1 MWSLDSRESPI
12 SKGRHVSDIFLSYA
26 SADRPRVKPLVDV
39 LRQQGWSVWWD
50 RTILPGKTWDQ
61 VIEAALAEARCVIV
75 LWSRDSVQSDWVRTE
90 ADEAKRRGILVPA
103 LLDDVNIPLAFRRIQ
118 AANLAD
124 WSGVLPSAGFDQL
137 AQAVSEILSTTA
149 RFPFEATTRAA
160 TAASEG
166 LSVERGDPF
175 QKADQGHVPAE
186 TTGKAKAE
194 QASPQTAEQGR
205 LVREAETKREP
216 PQLAVTEGEDRSPLF
231 DVPGE
236 RTLRKRVIIFGLP
249 AFALLG
255 IMIYALTPAKQAELP
270 PISIPR
276 GAAQEDLPPPPPAEP
291 AAKVVNK
298 VIPRVFDTDKQVV
311 PQRIRV
317 GGQVQAA
324 NLIKKVSPPY
334 PALAKDARIE
344 GQVRFTA
351 IIGKDGTIQ
360 DLQLVSG
367 HPLLAPAATEAVKQW
382 MYKPTLMN
390 GEPVEVITE
399 IDVNFTLSQ

>member
-1 MWSLDSRESPI
+1 
-12 SKGRHVSDIFLSYA
+12 VSDIFLSYA

-61 VIEAALAEARCVIV
+61 VIEAALADARCVIV

-90 ADEAKRRGILVPA
+90 ADEARRRGILVPA

-137 AQAVSEILSTTA
+137 AQAVSDVLS
-149 RFPFEATTRAA
+149 
-160 TAASEG
+160 S
-166 LSVERGDPF
+166 
-175 QKADQGHVPAE
+175 
-186 TTGKAKAE
+186 AKAE
-194 QASPQTAEQGR
+194 KAEKADPAR
-205 LVREAETKREP
+205 TEWEPPVREAETKREP
-216 PQLAVTEGEDRSPLF
+216 PHLAVTESADRSHLF
-231 DVPGE
+231 DVPEEG
-236 RTLRKRVIIFGLP
+236 TFRKRVIIFGLP
-249 AFALLG
+249 ALALIG
-255 IMIYALTPAKQAELP
+255 IMIYALTPSKQASSELP
-270 PISIPR
+270 LISTPR
-276 GAAQEDLPPPPPAEP
+276 GGAKEDVLPPPPSAEP
-291 AAKVVNK
+291 AAKVVDK
-298 VIPRVFDTDKQVV
+298 VIPRQFDSGKQVQPKAISEEIDATRKAQRPSVGARRASDGEPGGAAGLPSASGPPKAESSKPVV

-317 GGQVQAA
+317 GGAVQTA
-324 NLIKKVSPPY
+324 NLIKKVSPAY
-334 PALAKDARIE
+334 PELAKDARIQ

-390 GEPVEVITE
+390 GEPVEVITQ